1 MAARPK
7 PYAGFSPT
15 STAAIEAVRVVR
27 TKSAEPSDDLA
38 IRRTLAPFGSI
49 VGSMILG
56 GLVNQYFGDRMMSAL
71 DKTPKAKKQQL
82 KKILRHANLS
92 KMPAIPYP
100 RLNNAFYADPEYWG
114 DPYHIERQL
123 PPIEAYFKKH
133 RDALNRARQYGLVAY
148 DPNFG
153 TQGILAHEAGHA
165 TIRNQPANSLSR
177 FNQSY
182 LRPIGNSFNAALGVP
197 SGIIAGILTGNPL
210 VGAGVG
216 GLVGG
221 VTAAPTLINE
231 SQATRHAYRYADK
244 NIKDPNENT
253 QTRKALNNAWG
264 TYASGLLA
272 PAIIGGGLAG
282 GIAYNPDSWQ
292 HLKNMMSGR

>member
-1 MAARPK
+1 MTASCK
-7 PYAGFSPT
+7 SYTGFSPT
-15 STAAIEAVRVVR
+15 STAAIEAARCLQVKVADYVSPDQKGMGAFGGVVGGM
-27 TKSAEPSDDLA
+27 L
-38 IRRTLAPFGSI
+38 
-49 VGSMILG
+49 LG
-56 GLVNQYFGDRMMSAL
+56 GLLNQHFFSKIQDAL
-71 DKTPKAKKQQL
+71 DRTPKAKKQQL

-114 DPYHIERQL
+114 DPVNMERHM
-123 PPIEAYFKKH
+123 PPIDAYFRKY
-133 RDALNRARQYGLVAY
+133 RDSLDRARQFGLVAY

-165 TIRNQPANSLSR
+165 AIRNQPAGSLSR

-182 LRPIGNSFNAALGVP
+182 LRPLGGMLNAFALP
-197 SGIIAGILTGNPL
+197 AGIAAGIATGNPL

-216 GLVGG
+216 GLVSGITG
-221 VTAAPTLINE
+221 APTLVNE

-244 NIKDPNENT
+244 NIKDPNENK

-264 TYASGLLA
+264 TYASALLA
-272 PAIIGGGLAG
+272 PAVIGGGLAG
-282 GIAYNPDSWQ
+282 GIAYNPDSWRE
-292 HLKNMMSGR
+292 LKNMLGGR

>member
-1 MAARPK
+1 MTASIT

-15 STAAIEAVRVVR
+15 STAAIAAARQFSKAADV
-27 TKSAEPSDDLA
+27 
-38 IRRTLAPFGSI
+38 APEQQGLGAFGGL
-49 VGSMILG
+49 VGGSILG
-56 GLVNQYFGDRMMSAL
+56 GLLNQYFFNRINEAL

-82 KKILRHANLS
+82 KKILRHANLP

-114 DPYHIERQL
+114 DPMHMEQYYPVIDAHFR
-123 PPIEAYFKKH
+123 KH
-133 RDALNRARQYGLVAY
+133 KDSLDRARQYGLVAY

-165 TIRNQPANSLSR
+165 TIRNQPAGSLSR

-182 LRPIGNSFNAALGVP
+182 LRPIGGMLNGFALP
-197 SGIIAGILTGNPL
+197 AGIAAGVLSGNPL

-216 GLVGG
+216 GLVSGLTGG
-221 VTAAPTLINE
+221 PTLVNE

-244 NIKDPNENT
+244 NIKDPEENKN
-253 QTRKALNNAWG
+253 TRKALNNAWG
-264 TYASGLLA
+264 TYASALLA
-272 PAIIGGGLAG
+272 PAVLGGGIAG
-282 GIAYNPDSWQ
+282 GLAYNPDSWNQ
-292 HLKNMMSGR
+292 IKNMLGGR